1 MIRIASLSKGE
12 REELFLNTAQKIGM
26 PPAIVEK
33 DFWVC
38 YMLDYLLHRCEWRD
52 RIVFKGGTSLSKAYH
67 QKRRRS
73 RYWMNPL
80 FRCCKRKSLLK

>member
-33 DFWVC
+33 DFGYVICWIIFSTAANGETGLFSKVDPAC
-38 YMLDYLLHRCEWRD
+38 LKHIIRKEDD
-52 RIVFKGGTSLSKAYH
+52 RVTG
-67 QKRRRS
+67 
-73 RYWMNPL
+73 
-80 FRCCKRKSLLK
+80 

>member
-1 MIRIASLSKGE
+1 MIRIASLSKEE
-12 REELFLNTAQKIGM
+12 REELFLNTAQKTGM

-38 YMLDYLLHRCEWRD
+38 YMLDYLFHRCKWRG

-67 QKRRRS
+67 LIERFLRI
-73 RYWMNPL
+73 L
-80 FRCCKRKSLLK
+80 I

>member
-38 YMLDYLLHRCEWRD
+38 YMLDYLFHRCE
-52 RIVFKGGTSLSKAYH
+52 GTSLSKAYH

>member
-38 YMLDYLLHRCEWRD
+38 
-52 RIVFKGGTSLSKAYH
+52 GTSLSKAYH